1 MFNICSVFRTRTHLE
16 SLIAFLISFV
26 KLNLSLFKQCP
37 YLSSTKNSKSVSGQD
52 TKIRFSL
59 EPYAGD
65 PSFNQWKDAMKMVA
79 RLPEGVPV
87 DFRKKVWFTQ
97 QSFFNM
103 KWIFVKRHF
112 IQVQALSQLHVTP
125 FVNNTVDNNDTTN
138 ALFSLLV
145 DIINEPTFWTRS

>member
-1 MFNICSVFRTRTHLE
+1 MYPFRK
-16 SLIAFLISFV
+16 SYCISDFLCKVITIQ
-26 KLNLSLFKQCP
+26 KMYIHT

-87 DFRKKVWFTQ
+87 DFRKKV
-97 QSFFNM
+97 
-103 KWIFVKRHF
+103 
-112 IQVQALSQLHVTP
+112 
-125 FVNNTVDNNDTTN
+125 
-138 ALFSLLV
+138 
-145 DIINEPTFWTRS
+145 